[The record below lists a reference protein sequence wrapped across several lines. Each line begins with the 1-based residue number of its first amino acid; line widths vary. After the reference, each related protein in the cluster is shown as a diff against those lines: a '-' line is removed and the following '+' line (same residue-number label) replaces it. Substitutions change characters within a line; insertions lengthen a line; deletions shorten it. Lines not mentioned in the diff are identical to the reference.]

1 MLGKGR
7 LCKGGEKEEGSRVG
21 NKVIIGMLYKMK
33 LPLIT
38 RHFAYLKD
46 VKVFSVFLL
55 DFGTVPTV

>member
-38 RHFAYLKD
+38 RHFAYLK
-46 VKVFSVFLL
+46 VYSTMYFYF
-55 DFGTVPTV
+55 FFQF